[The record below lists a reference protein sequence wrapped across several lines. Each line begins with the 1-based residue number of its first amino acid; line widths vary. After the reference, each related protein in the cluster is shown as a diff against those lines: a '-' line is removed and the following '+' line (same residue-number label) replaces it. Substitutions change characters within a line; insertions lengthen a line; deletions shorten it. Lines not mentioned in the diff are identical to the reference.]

1 MRRDKIVARILIIF
15 SVVDVVLAAPAAV
28 RQGHLGVAE
37 DVTAAL
43 VKRGQNL
50 ASTSGKP
57 PQLPPPGLVGSMPE
71 GMTPAASDEE
81 SYWSSSASSTS
92 SAGEPLHWPQSEAS
106 NAALKAT
113 KASDEESYWSS
124 SPSDS
129 SSEGELLQWPQ
140 PGQEGSRLEPPE
152 DSDLFFS
159 AASSSAG
166 EPLHLPQP
174 EASNAALKATKA
186 ILAMGAVIGIS
197 AGVIYGIKNIQ
208 NSSSR
213 GYAPPLLRPSPAD
226 NLPSTNIL
234 NYDLSF
240 SVKPLVGILQ
250 VVTLS
255 LRSDTPNPE
264 KHQCRVVSLIRGT
277 RICDCRVF

>member
-28 RQGHLGVAE
+28 RQGHLGVAD

-43 VKRGQNL
+43 VKRSQDL

-71 GMTPAASDEE
+71 GMIPAASDKE
-81 SYWSSSASSTS
+81 SYRSSSSS
-92 SAGEPLHWPQSEAS
+92 
-106 NAALKAT
+106 
-113 KASDEESYWSS
+113 DY
-124 SPSDS
+124 
-129 SSEGELLQWPQ
+129 SSEGELLQSPQ
-140 PGQEGSRLEPPE
+140 PGQEGSRPEPLE

-159 AASSSAG
+159 ASSSAG
-166 EPLHLPQP
+166 EPLP

-197 AGVIYGIKNIQ
+197 VGVIYGIKKIQ

-226 NLPSTNIL
+226 N
-234 NYDLSF
+234 
-240 SVKPLVGILQ
+240 
-250 VVTLS
+250 
-255 LRSDTPNPE
+255 
-264 KHQCRVVSLIRGT
+264 
-277 RICDCRVF
+277 